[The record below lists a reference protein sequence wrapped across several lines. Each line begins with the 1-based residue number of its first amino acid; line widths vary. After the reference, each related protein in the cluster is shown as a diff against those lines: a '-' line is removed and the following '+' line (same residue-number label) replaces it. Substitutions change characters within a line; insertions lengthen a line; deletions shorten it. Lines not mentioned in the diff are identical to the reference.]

1 MIQSFKDDATRRI
14 FEGNRVFGVG
24 WEQVQKIA
32 RRKLLMLHAAVV
44 LDDLRSPPGNML
56 EPLQG
61 NRAGQHSIRVNGQ
74 WRVCFVWRA
83 DVPHEVEVTDYH

>member
-61 NRAGQHSIRVNGQ
+61 NRDGQHSIRVNGQ
-74 WRVCFVWRA
+74 WRVCFVWRP
-83 DVPHEVEVTDYH
+83 DGPHEVEVTDYH